1 MLLLAQHHV
10 IDPGSSWWWAGLGI
24 LLLQLVLALHIGK
37 SVSDTGRKRF
47 EQGWGFLLLLIFIGM
62 NSFRMVTGDWHISDS
77 LPLQMC
83 GISHLLAI
91 AVLLFR
97 QKWAFL
103 PLLFWGLAGGLHSFL
118 TPEVTLGNNPF
129 FIGEYYFSHAS
140 IIVAPLY
147 LIWING
153 HRISRWS
160 WVKVLWWN
168 NLVLIPIGL
177 VNLLVGA
184 NYMYL
189 SNKPLANNPFVVG
202 DWPWYI
208 LGFELAAVLHYLV
221 LTFVFR
227 SHWAKVNH

>member
-24 LLLQLVLALHIGK
+24 LLLQLVLALQIGK

-47 EQGWGFLLLLIFIGM
+47 EQGWGFVLLLIFIGM

-129 FIGEYYFSHAS
+129 FISEYYFSHAS
-140 IIVAPLY
+140 IVVAPLY

-160 WVKVLWWN
+160 WVRALWWN

-177 VNLLVGA
+177 VNVLVGA

-208 LGFELAAVLHYLV
+208 LGFELAAVLHYLA

-227 SHWAKVNH
+227 SHWAKANN